1 MWKQFMEWFSSFRKS
16 EDVKEVASK
25 MVHIVVEKAE
35 QKIDQKI
42 NAPEVEAP
50 APAPVTEVETL
61 PEAPAPVEV
70 EVEAP
75 VAQAA
80 PTKPA
85 RKRAPKKRTAKKA
98 APKAK

>member
-61 PEAPAPVEV
+61 PEAPEAPVEV
-70 EVEAP
+70 EAVVAP
-75 VAQAA
+75 AA
-80 PTKPA
+80 PAKPA
-85 RKRAPKKRTAKKA
+85 RKRAPKKRTAKKT

>member
-1 MWKQFMEWFSSFRKS
+1 MWKQFMEWFSAFRKS
-16 EDVKEVASK
+16 EDVKEVA
-25 MVHIVVEKAE
+25 MVHNVVEKAE

-50 APAPVTEVETL
+50 APSPVTEVETL

-70 EVEAP
+70 EAP

-80 PTKPA
+80 PAKPA
-85 RKRAPKKRTAKKA
+85 RKRAPKKRTAKKTT
-98 APKAK
+98 PKAK

>member
-1 MWKQFMEWFSSFRKS
+1 MWKQFMEWFSAFRKS

-80 PTKPA
+80 PAKPA
-85 RKRAPKKRTAKKA
+85 RKRAPKKRTAKKT